1 MERASCSESAFVRL
15 ASSLDARDSLDGG
28 GGEDDGGGG
37 GDGGGGDGV
46 CGGDGGGRRRKA
58 RVQLKFRNETNSMTS
73 FAKHQLP
80 LGVNLGILKKECAC
94 PEV

>member
-15 ASSLDARDSLDGG
+15 ASSLDARDSLGG
-28 GGEDDGGGG
+28 GGGG
-37 GDGGGGDGV
+37 GDGGCGDGV